1 VNALPGSFGA
11 AGIRPSPF
19 SMKIGRLTGDGKNHG
34 RGFLADGQESV
45 RIGHSDGAACAPV
58 AKGSRPLADIR
69 NNREIVAALR
79 EIAAGKVMYAH
90 PEYLKGVKEEYRPIS
105 DDIEFIGDEEYSE

>member
-1 VNALPGSFGA
+1 MARITVEDSLQMARNRFALV
-11 AGIRPSPF
+11 I
-19 SMKIGRLTGDGKNHG
+19 LTAQ
-34 RGFLADGQESV
+34 RARQLL
-45 RIGHSDGAACAPV
+45 
-58 AKGSRPLADIR
+58 KGSRPLADIR